1 MALTGQDFDEQVEIK
16 TDRAYSDYF
25 DPAKRQDIYK
35 EALIVGARRMI
46 AKQDKTETR
55 DDLFSLVKTNV
66 VQALTN
72 NSVSLIVGGA
82 GIADYLDVIEMK
94 AKFEDFID
102 AVVLGATNTTP
113 IKLSYIKR
121 NNLRTGE
128 LINTTGATAN
138 TNVNGSRYVKVM
150 TDKLVY
156 LYSDVNL
163 RNPVAGNGIYAGAAI
178 SQRFQ
183 YHLAKELKLAEKYLR
198 LNEANINNPFYE
210 LSNTDLILHPL
221 DRVCIEVTIDYYKY
235 PTVFI
240 DPNDNIIDLLAS
252 YGHNFMFLVMDVAS
266 ELMGEYSRDTELA
279 MDSEKRI
286 MTQP

>member
-66 VQALTN
+66 VQPLVN

-163 RNPVAGNGIYAGAAI
+163 RNPVAGNGIYAGTAI

-221 DRVCIEVTIDYYKY
+221 DRVCTEVTIDYYKY

>member
-66 VQALTN
+66 VQPLVN

-163 RNPVAGNGIYAGAAI
+163 RNPVAGNGIYAGTAI